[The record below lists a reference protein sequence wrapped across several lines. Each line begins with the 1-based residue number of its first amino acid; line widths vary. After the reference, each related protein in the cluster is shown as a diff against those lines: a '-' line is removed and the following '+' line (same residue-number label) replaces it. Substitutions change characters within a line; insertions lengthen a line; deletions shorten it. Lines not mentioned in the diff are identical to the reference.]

1 LLWQNLRIRNEE
13 TALSLK
19 KILNVCALVA
29 ACGFGGISYAQDL
42 KIGFVNSDRVL
53 REAQPAQAAQQ
64 KLEAEFAKR
73 NKELED
79 TATRLKGLAD
89 KLEKDGTVMQEAE
102 RTRRQR
108 ELTELDRDF
117 QRKRREFQEDLNQRR
132 NEELASVLER
142 ANRTIRQIAEQE
154 KYDVILQDAV
164 YFSPRVD
171 LTEKVIR
178 ALNAAK

>member
-1 LLWQNLRIRNEE
+1 
-13 TALSLK
+13 LSPK
-19 KILNVCALVA
+19 KLFA
-29 ACGFGGISYAQDL
+29 ACVVSMAAVFTGSAAAQEI

-79 TATRLKGLAD
+79 TAARLKGLAD
-89 KLEKDGTVMQEAE
+89 RLEKDGAVMQEAE
-102 RTRRQR
+102 RSRRQR

-132 NEELASVLER
+132 NEELAAVLER

-154 KYDVILQDAV
+154 KFDVILQDAV
-164 YFSPRVD
+164 YFSARVD

>member
-1 LLWQNLRIRNEE
+1 MCKSIKE

-19 KILNVCALVA
+19 KWLSCSITMAAFVIVVPAL
-29 ACGFGGISYAQDL
+29 AQEI

-73 NKELED
+73 NKELEE
-79 TATRLKGLAD
+79 TAARLKGLAD
-89 KLEKDGTVMQEAE
+89 RLEKDGTVMQESE

-108 ELTELDRDF
+108 ELGDLDRDF

-132 NEELASVLER
+132 NEELAAVLER

-171 LTEKVIR
+171 LTERVIR

>member
-1 LLWQNLRIRNEE
+1 MSLR
-13 TALSLK
+13 
-19 KILNVCALVA
+19 KILNGCVVA
-29 ACGFGGISYAQDL
+29 GTLAFASMSFAQDL

-89 KLEKDGTVMQEAE
+89 KLEKDSAVMQEAE

-108 ELTELDRDF
+108 ELTELDREF

-154 KYDVILQDAV
+154 KFDVILQDAV

>member
-1 LLWQNLRIRNEE
+1 VAKFRVIRDEE

-19 KILNVCALVA
+19 NLLKIAVLLVTA
-29 ACGFGGISYAQDL
+29 SASCLAISQDL

-79 TATRLKGLAD
+79 TAARLKGLAD
-89 KLEKDGTVMQEAE
+89 KLEKDGAVMQEAE

-108 ELTELDRDF
+108 ELSELDRDF

-164 YFSPRVD
+164 YFSPKVD

>member
-1 LLWQNLRIRNEE
+1 
-13 TALSLK
+13 LSSIK
-19 KILNVCALVA
+19 CVVAGILVSVA
-29 ACGFGGISYAQDL
+29 AIAAQVSAQEL
-42 KIGFVNSDRVL
+42 RIGFVNSDRVL

-73 NKELED
+73 NKDLED
-79 TATRLKGLAD
+79 TANRLKGLAD
-89 KLEKDGTVMQEAE
+89 RLEKDGAVTQEAE
-102 RTRRQR
+102 RSRRQR
-108 ELTELDRDF
+108 EVSELDRDF

-171 LTEKVIR
+171 LTDKVIR

>member
-1 LLWQNLRIRNEE
+1 MCVKE
-13 TALSLK
+13 TILSLK
-19 KILNVCALVA
+19 KWITCSIAVGTCLLASPLL
-29 ACGFGGISYAQDL
+29 AQEI
-42 KIGFVNSDRVL
+42 KIGYVNSDRVL

-64 KLEAEFAKR
+64 KLEVEFAKR
-73 NKELED
+73 NKELEE
-79 TATRLKGLAD
+79 TAARLKGLAD
-89 KLEKDGTVMQEAE
+89 RLEKDGAVMQEAE

-108 ELTELDRDF
+108 ELGDLDRDF

-132 NEELASVLER
+132 NEELAAVLER